1 MLSCDNNIILTNYTE
16 KKKQTNLRNSARG
29 DCWTT
34 NPGNGNTPMIFDDE
48 FVVECVWK
56 NLLNFTF
63 DLVEYKPKNA
73 EHCANLKNTQK
84 ISSSLLKKKKSVIK
98 PKKKILLNCHDE
110 PRLLKTFSLIYNY
123 IYIYLIITPYAF
135 LFFAWKLPFPQMRT
149 LMLTIMIPMRKKP
162 WKYTLTVTE
171 YNCPAKILLPLQ
183 PGR

>member
-1 MLSCDNNIILTNYTE
+1 MIIILYLLIIL
-16 KKKQTNLRNSARG
+16 KRKKQTNLRNSARG

-56 NLLNFTF
+56 IFWILLLILLNIKT
-63 DLVEYKPKNA
+63 KPKNA

-84 ISSSLLKKKKSVIK
+84 ISSSLMKKKSVIK
-98 PKKKILLNCHDE
+98 PKKILLNWRE
-110 PRLLKTFSLIYNY
+110 PRLLKTFSLIYKLYY
-123 IYIYLIITPYAF
+123 ISYLIITPYAF

>member
-1 MLSCDNNIILTNYTE
+1 MLNY
-16 KKKQTNLRNSARG
+16 KYRKRKY
-29 DCWTT
+29 
-34 NPGNGNTPMIFDDE
+34 PDDIWRWICGG
-48 FVVECVWK
+48 VCLK

-63 DLVEYKPKNA
+63 DLVEYKKTKKCWTLCKSEKYTKNIIIIN
-73 EHCANLKNTQK
+73 E
-84 ISSSLLKKKKSVIK
+84 KKSVIK
-98 PKKKILLNCHDE
+98 PKKILLNWRE

>member
-1 MLSCDNNIILTNYTE
+1 MIIILYLLIIL
-16 KKKQTNLRNSARG
+16 KRKKQTNLRNSARG

-56 NLLNFTF
+56 IFWILLLILLNI
-63 DLVEYKPKNA
+63 KNQTKKCWTLCKS
-73 EHCANLKNTQK
+73 EKYTKNIIIINEKK
-84 ISSSLLKKKKSVIK
+84 ISNQTQ
-98 PKKKILLNCHDE
+98 KKILLNCHDE